1 MGKGDETR
9 AAVLDFALREA
20 SRVGLEGLSI
30 GNLARDL
37 GLSKSGLFAHFQS
50 KEALQIQVL
59 ETAAARFL
67 ETVMAPAL
75 RVPRGEPRIRAL
87 FERWLE
93 WSDVLGLPG
102 GCIFVA
108 AAAELDD
115 REGPVREALVRSQ
128 RDWLE
133 ALARAARLAVEV
145 GHFRADLD
153 AAQFAHELYSILL
166 GFHHARRLLRDPDAR
181 RRAERAFEALLA
193 RSRP

>member
-181 RRAERAFEALLA
+181 RRAERAFEALVA